1 MARAGKSD
9 RRQPVG
15 LLRVPNR
22 GIQPRVAI
30 DDAGVLHMVYFAGEP
45 ATGDLY
51 YVRSAEGGTTFSA
64 PLKVNSHREALLPR
78 AISRGGQ
85 MVLGRNGRV
94 MVAWNGTYELDRPGV
109 DKPWMKKPMLFARM
123 NDAGTAFEPE
133 RNLIHAAYGL
143 DGGGTLAAD
152 RAGNVY
158 VFWHAPA
165 PGTEGEANRR
175 V

>member
-1 MARAGKSD
+1 
-9 RRQPVG
+9 
-15 LLRVPNR
+15 
-22 GIQPRVAI
+22 
-30 DDAGVLHMVYFAGEP
+30 
-45 ATGDLY
+45 
-51 YVRSAEGGTTFSA
+51 
-64 PLKVNSHREALLPR
+64 
-78 AISRGGQ
+78 

-109 DKPWMKKPMLFARM
+109 DKPWMEKPMLFARM

-158 VFWHAPA
+158 VFWHSPA